1 MSTIESRFS
10 LGDLTHTRAFRALG
24 EKIAADP
31 AEELRRTVFSARR
44 IVGPDGL
51 PQVQVVRREAADTIE
66 ASADLFPLDKLRS
79 DLMRLVLSADVV
91 PSRVEEKRHLTRI
104 LDAFVE
110 GLGAR
115 AQEALSHY
123 LDRAAARL
131 IRLIETEQ
139 REAAPPPSYK
149 HELDLVKLNPV
160 RIARPNTS
168 DDRRGP
174 FQRGV
179 GYTGWTKSLYT
190 EVWFDSTPE
199 RAVANILDED
209 ASVSHWVRLHRNDLP
224 ILWHNAGRDYNP
236 DLIAVE
242 NDGTHLL
249 IEVKSDR
256 DIDSI
261 DVTAKAEAARRW
273 VNYVNGSDKAPAQW
287 NYLLLSETAIAQCM
301 ESWAA
306 LKQLREE

>member
-1 MSTIESRFS
+1 M
-10 LGDLTHTRAFRALG
+10 
-24 EKIAADP
+24 
-31 AEELRRTVFSARR
+31 
-44 IVGPDGL
+44 
-51 PQVQVVRREAADTIE
+51 
-66 ASADLFPLDKLRS
+66 
-79 DLMRLVLSADVV
+79 
-91 PSRVEEKRHLTRI
+91 
-104 LDAFVE
+104 
-110 GLGAR
+110 
-115 AQEALSHY
+115 
-123 LDRAAARL
+123 
-131 IRLIETEQ
+131 
-139 REAAPPPSYK
+139 
-149 HELDLVKLNPV
+149 KLNPV

-261 DVTAKAEAARRW
+261 DVTAKAEAALRRALPAESAAATTAGRQPAAPAKPGGTARSPRP
-273 VNYVNGSDKAPAQW
+273 VIQKKEENGEKYVTATCLGAKAPR
-287 NYLLLSETAIAQCM
+287 L
-301 ESWAA
+301 
-306 LKQLREE
+306 